1 MGEKPMERIE
11 EEVQK
16 TAVEGRLSC
25 GQAFA
30 LAEKLGVKPRTI
42 GEAAD
47 KLQIRIVA
55 CQLGLFK

>member
-11 EEVQK
+11 EESRNGGGG
-16 TAVEGRLSC
+16 A
-25 GQAFA
+25 AF
-30 LAEKLGVKPRTI
+30 LCPGSLPWRKIRVKPEQL